1 MKFLNPNKKKQSL
14 TSSSDN
20 KDKKTGQEKTFVSLK
35 WKYGFI
41 ISFVLLILYT
51 SISFTL
57 YYKAKTL
64 YNEQLQYQTNELFS
78 TLDDFILH
86 SSQVMEQ
93 FVDSISQLK
102 QNETSTI
109 NSADQQLIDFIDQY
123 WFNWKLIWGLENLS
137 YYHKESKYLSQW
149 GRRDTELSAL
159 FQKVISTEHPQ
170 HMIDCYHECIIYVAA
185 PIQSQGKLL
194 GVISVGKTI
203 SETLINFEKI
213 SKVDIGLVV
222 DNKILAVTN
231 DKRNRSLLQNFLSFK
246 QESIN
251 DLENNNNIS
260 EFSISTFNR
269 ISINS
274 FVYKKQ
280 HYSLSL
286 SDVSKDNK
294 EAYFIIIANHELDY
308 QELKSERNNII
319 FMSVISLFMTIIL
332 LLLLLG
338 KTLTKINHFSQALPY
353 LAKDSQ
359 LEKSSERFNKYQQIR
374 SLLSNIKSEK
384 YTYDELDILKRTT
397 YNLSYQL
404 EKLEYNVVQS
414 TLQIKNKNVELKY
427 ERDFVNQLIETAPI
441 YIITQTLGGQI
452 LSANHQCS
460 QLSPFSHEDIIDK
473 NFIELF
479 VKNNSEHEN
488 SLRSLYQK
496 NQGEIVSAD
505 DELLAGSSS
514 KRIISWLHT
523 RIQLEPG
530 EKILS
535 LGIDITERKNAEE
548 QTVWL
553 ALHDPLTHLHNR
565 HYFQLEFERLLLTAQ
580 QYKKKLALLYLDL
593 DQFKVVNDTQGHSI
607 GDQLLIDVALALQE
621 LCQPSELLCRLGGDE
636 FAIVTPMVDINAVIS
651 LANNVNQVFKKIV
664 VSDFHQ
670 SYQLSS
676 SIGIAL
682 YPDNGTTIQ
691 DLLSNADLAMY
702 HAKETGVN
710 HYHIYDPSNNYHQ
723 ELNERLEW
731 KQLIEHAI
739 SNDRLILYYQP
750 ILNLKKNTISHY
762 ECLLRVIKEDG
773 SLLSPAQFIKFS
785 EELGLIEIVDK
796 MVINLAINKLINL
809 HQTGHEN
816 IALAINLSGQSIN
829 NDNVKREI
837 KRLLNQPE
845 VSSNNIIF
853 EITETSAVTNFKTAQ
868 IFINEIR
875 ELGCQVAL
883 DDFGSGFSSFY
894 YLKNMSFDYIKIDG
908 AFIQRIEHDKE
919 DKIFVKALSDVA
931 RALGKKTIAEFVE
944 TEKSINI
951 LSELHVDFAQ
961 GYYIS
966 KPLPDIL

>member
-1 MKFLNPNKKKQSL
+1 
-14 TSSSDN
+14 
-20 KDKKTGQEKTFVSLK
+20 
-35 WKYGFI
+35 
-41 ISFVLLILYT
+41 
-51 SISFTL
+51 
-57 YYKAKTL
+57 
-64 YNEQLQYQTNELFS
+64 
-78 TLDDFILH
+78 
-86 SSQVMEQ
+86 MEQ

-102 QNETSTI
+102 QNKTSTN

-149 GRRDTELSAL
+149 GRRDTELSDL
-159 FQKVISTEHPQ
+159 FQKVINTEHPQ
-170 HMIDCYHECIIYVAA
+170 HIIDCYHECIIYVAT

-203 SETLINFEKI
+203 SDTLINFEKI

-222 DNKILAVTN
+222 DNEILAVTN

-251 DLENNNNIS
+251 DLENNNSIS
-260 EFSISTFNR
+260 EFSKSTFNR

-274 FVYKKQ
+274 FVYNKQ

-286 SDVSKDNK
+286 SDVSKNNK
-294 EAYFIIIANHELDY
+294 EAYFIIIANHEFDY
-308 QELKSERNNII
+308 QELKNERNNII
-319 FMSVISLFMTIIL
+319 LMGVISLFMTIIL

-374 SLLSNIKSEK
+374 ALLSNIKSEK

-452 LSANHQCS
+452 LSANQQCS

-488 SLRSLYQK
+488 SLRNLYQK
-496 NQGEIVSAD
+496 NQGEIVTAD
-505 DELLAGSSS
+505 DELLADSSS

-523 RIQLEPG
+523 RIQLDPG

-535 LGIDITERKNAEE
+535 LGIDITERKDAEE

-607 GDQLLIDVALALQE
+607 GDQLLIDVALALKE

-651 LANNVNQVFKKIV
+651 LANNVNQVFKKIM

-710 HYHIYDPSNNYHQ
+710 HYHIYDPNNNYHQ

-750 ILNLKKNTISHY
+750 ILDLKKNTISHY
-762 ECLLRVIKEDG
+762 ECLLRVLKEDG

-816 IALAINLSGQSIN
+816 ITLAINLSGQSIN

-845 VSSNNIIF
+845 VSSSNIIF

-966 KPLPDIL
+966 KPLPDIF